1 MNNHHDLLHRHV
13 ALFNQ
18 GVRTGDFGPMLVHFT
33 DDADLIFAGIPVGP
47 FHGKAAVA
55 AAYQAQPP
63 DDEIDVLET
72 RQEGEALVAVYAWR
86 GVPQQPAGTMILTP
100 KGEQIGRL
108 VVIYGA
114 PGAL

>member
-1 MNNHHDLLHRHV
+1 MSDSYDLLHRHV

-18 GVRTGDFGPMLVHFT
+18 GVRTGDFGPMPAHFT
-33 DDADLIFAGIPVGP
+33 ADADLIFAGIPVGP

-63 DDEIDVLET
+63 DDEIDVLEA
-72 RQEGEALVAVYAWR
+72 REEEEGIIVVYAWR
-86 GVPQQPAGTMILTP
+86 GIPQQPAGTMILTP
-100 KGEQIGRL
+100 QGEKIGRL

-114 PGAL
+114 PDA